1 MLHEWF
7 ALRPLVLVPEEGVG
21 RDQRSAQGKPRLW
34 QEVTGS
40 AEELGVG
47 GTSWDTLGST
57 RDRACLIAAVFAVPS
72 PASGK

>member
-21 RDQRSAQGKPRLW
+21 RDQGSAQGKPRLW

-40 AEELGVG
+40 AEELGG
-47 GTSWDTLGST
+47 GGIPWDTPGST
-57 RDRACLIAAVFAVPS
+57 RDRVCLIPAVCSVPS
-72 PASGK
+72 PASGT

>member
-21 RDQRSAQGKPRLW
+21 GDQGSAQGKPRLW

-40 AEELGVG
+40 AEELGG
-47 GTSWDTLGST
+47 GAHPGTFLAPPGTEF
-57 RDRACLIAAVFAVPS
+57 V
-72 PASGK
+72 